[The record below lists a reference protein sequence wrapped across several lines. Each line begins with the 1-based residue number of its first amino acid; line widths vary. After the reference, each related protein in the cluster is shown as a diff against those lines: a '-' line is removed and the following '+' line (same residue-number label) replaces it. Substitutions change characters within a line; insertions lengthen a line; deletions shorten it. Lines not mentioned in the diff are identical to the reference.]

1 MCSLIFFFIIFA
13 SFKNKA
19 YLCSDKYVKPF
30 NSKYYAEQR
39 EKKKNECDN
48 EQQRQVPQPLLENNV
63 PLEVIVKS
71 LGLTDQEA
79 ATLRS

>member
-1 MCSLIFFFIIFA
+1 MNATSMTFCESPAACTPFLTPCVLIFFFKIFA

-39 EKKKNECDN
+39 EKKEK
-48 EQQRQVPQPLLENNV
+48 
-63 PLEVIVKS
+63 
-71 LGLTDQEA
+71 
-79 ATLRS
+79 